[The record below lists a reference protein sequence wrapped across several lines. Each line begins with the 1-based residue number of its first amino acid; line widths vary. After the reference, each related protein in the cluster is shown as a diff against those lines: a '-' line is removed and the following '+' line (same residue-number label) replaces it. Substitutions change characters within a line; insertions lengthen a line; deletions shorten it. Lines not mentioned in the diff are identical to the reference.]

1 MRNMELLCT
10 QCRGIGPQ
18 LAALGTSHGFSR
30 VAAGSWVIFSSYR
43 VDGHSKLVSV
53 QRCQDSCL
61 VMRDT
66 SAIFSR
72 LGSAIQMLLKVRR
85 ETQSLFQGATLILGF
100 LSIFNKSQASSP
112 FEALNSAC
120 LSRSQSDVMPPV
132 QTRWLPSV
140 FSRVHTGDSDIP
152 SSFEMK
158 DDPAFKPMQGNPA
171 FFPVR
176 ASQCQLQFRQQTQ
189 GPSHIPIAEGSLLL
203 SCLWKVC
210 IPLQSKPGNQLSSR
224 DDLLC
229 TELSSI
235 CCAESCVPLDLTR
248 VHQGISGLSQRK
260 SNLLSHMMWITGWL
274 WSHCRGIWLHLESV
288 WCTPIYFAFLR

>member
-1 MRNMELLCT
+1 M
-10 QCRGIGPQ
+10 
-18 LAALGTSHGFSR
+18 
-30 VAAGSWVIFSSYR
+30 
-43 VDGHSKLVSV
+43 
-53 QRCQDSCL
+53 
-61 VMRDT
+61 
-66 SAIFSR
+66 
-72 LGSAIQMLLKVRR
+72 
-85 ETQSLFQGATLILGF
+85 ILGF
-100 LSIFNKSQASSP
+100 LSVFNKSQASSP